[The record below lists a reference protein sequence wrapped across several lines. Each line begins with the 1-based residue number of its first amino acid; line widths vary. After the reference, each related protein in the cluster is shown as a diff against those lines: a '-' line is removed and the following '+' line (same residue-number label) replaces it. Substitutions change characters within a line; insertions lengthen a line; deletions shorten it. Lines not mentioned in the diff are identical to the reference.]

1 MRVAIGVLPI
11 ILLLAL
17 GGCVEAGLQA
27 YNTARYTVAEVTDLV
42 HEVDGYREDIREKC
56 WELLEDEVEELE
68 EEGDRRSARALLL
81 LNYPPLV
88 TQTILGGL
96 ADDPLEILSEPF
108 GCKSLPEDLEP
119 PTEES
124 VVP

>member
-1 MRVAIGVLPI
+1 MNLWKPI
-11 ILLLAL
+11 ILLVTLLTL
-17 GGCVEAGLQA
+17 GGCVEAGMQA
-27 YNTARYTVAEVTDLV
+27 YNTAKYAVAEATDLV

-68 EEGDRRSARALLL
+68 DEGDRRSARALLR

-96 ADDPLEILSEPF
+96 ADDPSKILAELF
-108 GCKSLPEDLEP
+108 GCKSLPEDP
-119 PTEES
+119 GAPTDES
-124 VVP
+124 VTP